1 MENIDIKDK
10 IDSFLVEQ
18 NHNVVLRR
26 SQNCMEMR
34 KMTVSLIGIFMTAI
48 IGMSE
53 MRDLIKASL
62 WWSLIGIGIVL
73 LFWILEV
80 YNFYQQELFR
90 ARINELIRE
99 MGERHGYE
107 VPKGKFVLKIER
119 EKSPKEYYR
128 INRGIKNTYL
138 FYLSIIAL
146 IIVGCVC
153 VKFMS

>member
-10 IDSFLVEQ
+10 IDSILVEQ

-53 MRDLIKASL
+53 MRNLIKASL

-90 ARINELIRE
+90 ANINKLIRE
-99 MGERHGYE
+99 IGNRHNYE
-107 VPKGKFVLKIER
+107 IPKEKYVLTKER
-119 EKSPKEYYR
+119 EDSSNKSR
-128 INRGIKNTYL
+128 IFRGIKDTYL

-146 IIVGCVC
+146 IIVGCIC
-153 VKFMS
+153 VKYMS

>member
-1 MENIDIKDK
+1 MENESVIDK

-53 MRDLIKASL
+53 MRNLIKASL
-62 WWSLIGIGIVL
+62 WWSLIGIGIVI

-90 ARINELIRE
+90 AKINELIRE
-99 MGERHGYE
+99 MGKRHKYE
-107 VPKGKFVLKIER
+107 VPKEKFVLTIER
-119 EKSPKEYYR
+119 ENSSKECR
-128 INRGIKNTYL
+128 ILRGIKNTYL

-146 IIVGCVC
+146 IIVGCIC

>member
-1 MENIDIKDK
+1 MENIEIKDK

-90 ARINELIRE
+90 AKINELIRE
-99 MGERHGYE
+99 MGKRHNYE
-107 VPKGKFVLKIER
+107 VPKEKFVLPIER
-119 EKSPKEYYR
+119 EISTKECR
-128 INRGIKNTYL
+128 ILRGIKNTYL
-138 FYLSIIAL
+138 FYLSIIAF
-146 IIVGCVC
+146 IIVGCIC
-153 VKFMS
+153 VKFML

>member
-1 MENIDIKDK
+1 MENIEIKDK

-53 MRDLIKASL
+53 MRGLIKGSL
-62 WWSLIGIGIVL
+62 WWSLIGVGIVI

-90 ARINELIRE
+90 AKINKLIRE
-99 MGERHGYE
+99 IGKRHEYD
-107 VPKGKFVLKIER
+107 VPEEKFVLTIER
-119 EKSPKEYYR
+119 ENSSKKYR
-128 INRGIKNTYL
+128 IFRGIKNTYL

-146 IIVGCVC
+146 IIIGCIC

>member
-1 MENIDIKDK
+1 MENTEIIDK
-10 IDSFLVEQ
+10 IDTFLIEQ

-53 MRDLIKASL
+53 MRCLIKESL
-62 WWSLIGIGIVL
+62 LWSMIGIGIVL

-90 ARINELIRE
+90 AKINKLIRE
-99 MGERHGYE
+99 IGKRHEYN
-107 VPKGKFVLKIER
+107 VPDEKLVLSIKR
-119 EKSPKEYYR
+119 ENSPECG
-128 INRGIKNTYL
+128 IFRGIKNTYL

-146 IIVGCVC
+146 IIIGCIC
-153 VKFMS
+153 VKYMS